1 MFNVRIKKSPS
12 NKHTGDQDDYSLVR
26 NLAALQSNTTE
37 ASVNDKLGA
46 VPRSQA
52 TLEAEGGE
60 SVFGDVN
67 RDGNMELMHFVG
79 KKHTQGGV
87 PADIPEGS
95 FIFSDTKS
103 LTIKDKEVIEKI
115 FGLPFRK
122 QGYTP
127 AEISK
132 KFDINQYIQI
142 LKSETEDELSK
153 RTAAEM
159 LRANKDKLG
168 ILAFIQESMK
178 GFPDGIPTI
187 AEEVMAKIGVDPE
200 QLIQESQPQPQEG
213 GAPGEGVSPED
224 QQMMMAMMQEQGA
237 PMEGDMP
244 MQQYGGLTKMKK
256 GGNNV
261 YQSLE
266 LQKSGYNADPLVNN
280 QVQTKVPGVNM
291 DPFIYNANNR
301 NVYDSLRKNPVQ
313 GFENS
318 GFEQG
323 KIYTFKSRPGTY
335 YKIGNDGRLHVKN
348 EGTGWQYKPMD
359 DPEGKRRQVLEAGF
373 ESGLTKEFVKSK
385 AQAKTSKFQLPGFD
399 DKEEFN
405 DFLQSGAIEKV
416 VGERYKQVLDS
427 RDPKKILDL
436 ADELENNNY
445 DVENS
450 WGWMP
455 WSNQDKVQDLS
466 DMLREEA
473 SKILDKKQRDKFLN
487 NDAANVSTKL
497 KTVIKD
503 LEVKSA
509 QNKNADLNTRL
520 KVEKELENAK
530 KYLTYVQSEKYKGY
544 IKNIKTELPQTNPG
558 LFPDWKGDFAG
569 ANAYGYEVEPGVNI
583 GDILNFANEKYN
595 KIKNINKGTFTPTN
609 LLGDETSLQPI
620 APISSLMTVLSGYD
634 LEDVDFGK
642 VGVEGISAGNVP
654 KGASNQTVLNGVVY
668 TLTPNK
674 DLGHYTY
681 NATDENNAQFP
692 ITDPNLYAQLN
703 DIFTTQYGKPI
714 KATPPPT
721 FESQNSSN
729 EVVENEGVEIQ
740 AEPSVKEQLRNAPQ
754 VQRKP
759 ISTPVQSQ
767 VAPANYTPP
776 SKYEGGLS
784 DEDFNNL
791 FKQFGGEIDEY
802 EEGGIVDSFGHTIK
816 LPQHVL
822 KQYDPGGPV
831 KSAVTEGTLGTK
843 KVKTWTETYGTGDK
857 STVVEVVADENGNI
871 ISRRNKTTN
880 MPVRSNEKIH
890 RSVYEPV
897 TEQNLTQDEKDV
909 IAKNWKGD
917 TKEYLDYQ
925 NMRNKFLLDNNLKT
939 KMWEQ
944 FDQDRKDAN
953 LGMYTGSD
961 KNSRLKSYNRKVRKE
976 WDPKTKKYIYRTV
989 GYDVEHMS
997 QDDLMQ
1003 ELLNQEERNRRL
1015 KVYGLGDVK
1024 DQAVHGDVDFDRNDK
1039 HKGFINRSAYD
1050 IIQANPDA
1058 FSDVDFSKGHMSQAA
1073 YIGYQRALQNNPTL
1087 FPDYAAEQTGQGD
1100 ETVFGLKGKIS
1111 GSEGAS
1117 TDTTLKEFMG
1127 YKGKPDAIPGK
1138 TTTTTEEPKGKW
1150 FCVDGQVFQSFDPNV
1165 QGTGYATQE
1174 DAKANC
1180 NVKTL
1185 EKQIPQDEYDGWF
1198 MPDIVNYAT
1207 AMGQRTPFTPPA
1219 LRQMQTPPS
1228 GYDLTNPIQKIA
1240 ADQSNAKQ
1248 ISDQL
1253 FNTMDANTA
1262 AATMMGNRS
1271 LENLNAG
1278 ITQTEAGN
1286 LKDVNQ
1292 NYQTIGQRAMQADQV
1307 NTQLRGKYDSE
1318 MATAIEEKADQSNDK
1333 DAQLAK
1339 LFGAGWWNAA
1349 RDTGNRVM
1357 YPQAKHINR
1366 ISGKY
1371 DGFGGGRDPLA
1382 DDTYYSPVSGKNG
1395 GVDVAATA
1403 AAEYKRVKEQLIA
1416 GGTDPKEAAEQAE
1429 LASKNVYEDYR
1440 FNRNKKTGQQ
1450 NYSSNVNTF
1459 GTQKFGGSIGYGA
1472 QAPDYDFGF

>member
-187 AEEVMAKIGVDPE
+187 AEEVMAKMGVDPE

-213 GAPGEGVSPED
+213 GAPGEGMSPED

-237 PMEGDMP
+237 PMEGNMP
-244 MQQYGGLTKMKK
+244 MQQYGGLTRFDR
-256 GGNNV
+256 GGEMRLVNGLRRAGYQVV
-261 YQSLE
+261 YPQNGTVKIRLNPNSQEFTTLSLNKDLSQLQSLVDKPIG
-266 LQKSGYNADPLVNN
+266 QNSK
-280 QVQTKVPGVNM
+280 
-291 DPFIYNANNR
+291 
-301 NVYDSLRKNPVQ
+301 
-313 GFENS
+313 FET
-318 GFEQG
+318 G

-335 YKIGNDGRLHVKN
+335 YKVDESGNMLVKN
-348 EGTGWQYKPMD
+348 ENTGWKYTPME
-359 DPEGKRRQVLEAGF
+359 DPKGERRKVLEAGLD
-373 ESGLTKEFVKSK
+373 SGLTSEFKKSTPSTGMPGFKSK
-385 AQAKTSKFQLPGFD
+385 SEFEAFKKSGSVEMVIGEDYQKALKSK
-399 DKEEFN
+399 
-405 DFLQSGAIEKV
+405 
-416 VGERYKQVLDS
+416 
-427 RDPKKILDL
+427 DPAVMIAL
-436 ADELENNNY
+436 ADDLEKQDYN
-445 DVENS
+445 VENS
-450 WGWMP
+450 FGFIP
-455 WSNQDKVQDLS
+455 WSNQDKLNDIPK
-466 DMLREEA
+466 MLREEA
-473 SKILDKKQRDKFLN
+473 AKLLNQKQKEKFLS
-487 NDAANVSTKL
+487 NDANNVSTKL
-497 KTVIKD
+497 SEVIKTYQTQYQNETD
-503 LEVKSA
+503 ISKKLKIAESLKKAKLYLEKVKSP
-509 QNKNADLNTRL
+509 
-520 KVEKELENAK
+520 EYK
-530 KYLTYVQSEKYKGY
+530 KWIGE
-544 IKNIKTELPQTNPG
+544 IKSSNPVTS
-558 LFPDWKGDFAG
+558 PDIFGGSSWKGDFAKDKL
-569 ANAYGYEVEPGVNI
+569 VNPLATRFEDLNNVTWN
-583 GDILNFANEKYN
+583 DILEFTNKNHSLIKGTDYQKTNF
-595 KIKNINKGTFTPTN
+595 IGQNINSP
-609 LLGDETSLQPI
+609 LQVYDAVSSVY
-620 APISSLMTVLSGYD
+620 APQSNSVKTD
-634 LEDVDFGK
+634 K
-642 VGVEGISAGNVP
+642 NV
-654 KGASNQTVLNGVVY
+654 TVLNGVTY
-668 TLTPNK
+668 RLTP
-674 DLGHYTY
+674 DLGLGHYIY
-681 NATDENNAQFP
+681 NAIDENNAEFP
-692 ITDPNLYAQLN
+692 VTNPNLYAELN
-703 DIFTTQYGKPI
+703 KTFTTQYGKPI

-721 FESQNSSN
+721 IESQNGSN
-729 EVVENEGVEIQ
+729 EVVQNEGVE
-740 AEPSVKEQLRNAPQ
+740 AEVEPVVVPSAKEQLRNAPQ

-759 ISTPVQSQ
+759 ISTPAQSQ

-822 KQYDPGGPV
+822 RQYDPGGPV
-831 KSAVTEGTLGTK
+831 KSDVTEKTLGTK
-843 KVKTWTETYGTGDK
+843 KVKTWTETYGTDDK
-857 STVVEVVADENGNI
+857 STVIEVVADENGNI

-944 FDQDRKDAN
+944 FDQDRKDAE

-961 KNSRLKSYNRKVRKE
+961 KNSRLRSYKRKVRKE
-976 WDPKTKKYIYRTV
+976 WDPNTKKYIYRTV

-1039 HKGFINRSAYD
+1039 HKGFINKSAYD

-1087 FPDYAAEQTGQGD
+1087 FPNYAAEQTGQGD

-1127 YKGKPDAIPGK
+1127 YKGKPDDIIPGK
-1138 TTTTTEEPKGKW
+1138 TITEEPKGQW
-1150 FCVDGQVFQSFDPNV
+1150 YCVDGKVV
-1165 QGTGYATQE
+1165 QGTIDPTSKKEVVPAGTTVSAAYPDQAAAT
-1174 DAKANC
+1174 AAC

-1253 FNTMDANTA
+1253 FNTMDPNTA

-1278 ITQTEAGN
+1278 ITLTEAGN

-1292 NYQTIGQRAMQADQV
+1292 NYQTIAQRAMQADQV

-1333 DAQLAK
+1333 DAMLAK

-1366 ISGKY
+1366 ITGKY

-1382 DDTYYSPVSGKNG
+1382 DDTYYSPVNGKNG
-1395 GVDVAATA
+1395 NVDVSATA
-1403 AAEYKRVKEQLIA
+1403 AAEYQRVKRDLMANGMGE
-1416 GGTDPKEAAEQAE
+1416 KEASEQAE

-1440 FNRNKKTGQQ
+1440 FNRTKKTGQQ
-1450 NYSSNVNTF
+1450 NYSSNVNAF

>member
-1 MFNVRIKKSPS
+1 M
-12 NKHTGDQDDYSLVR
+12 
-26 NLAALQSNTTE
+26 
-37 ASVNDKLGA
+37 
-46 VPRSQA
+46 
-52 TLEAEGGE
+52 
-60 SVFGDVN
+60 
-67 RDGNMELMHFVG
+67 
-79 KKHTQGGV
+79 
-87 PADIPEGS
+87 
-95 FIFSDTKS
+95 
-103 LTIKDKEVIEKI
+103 
-115 FGLPFRK
+115 
-122 QGYTP
+122 
-127 AEISK
+127 
-132 KFDINQYIQI
+132 
-142 LKSETEDELSK
+142 
-153 RTAAEM
+153 
-159 LRANKDKLG
+159 
-168 ILAFIQESMK
+168 
-178 GFPDGIPTI
+178 
-187 AEEVMAKIGVDPE
+187 
-200 QLIQESQPQPQEG
+200 
-213 GAPGEGVSPED
+213 
-224 QQMMMAMMQEQGA
+224 
-237 PMEGDMP
+237 
-244 MQQYGGLTKMKK
+244 
-256 GGNNV
+256 
-261 YQSLE
+261 
-266 LQKSGYNADPLVNN
+266 
-280 QVQTKVPGVNM
+280 
-291 DPFIYNANNR
+291 
-301 NVYDSLRKNPVQ
+301 
-313 GFENS
+313 
-318 GFEQG
+318 
-323 KIYTFKSRPGTY
+323 
-335 YKIGNDGRLHVKN
+335 
-348 EGTGWQYKPMD
+348 
-359 DPEGKRRQVLEAGF
+359 
-373 ESGLTKEFVKSK
+373 
-385 AQAKTSKFQLPGFD
+385 
-399 DKEEFN
+399 
-405 DFLQSGAIEKV
+405 
-416 VGERYKQVLDS
+416 
-427 RDPKKILDL
+427 
-436 ADELENNNY
+436 
-445 DVENS
+445 
-450 WGWMP
+450 
-455 WSNQDKVQDLS
+455 
-466 DMLREEA
+466 
-473 SKILDKKQRDKFLN
+473 
-487 NDAANVSTKL
+487 
-497 KTVIKD
+497 
-503 LEVKSA
+503 
-509 QNKNADLNTRL
+509 
-520 KVEKELENAK
+520 
-530 KYLTYVQSEKYKGY
+530 
-544 IKNIKTELPQTNPG
+544 
-558 LFPDWKGDFAG
+558 
-569 ANAYGYEVEPGVNI
+569 
-583 GDILNFANEKYN
+583 
-595 KIKNINKGTFTPTN
+595 
-609 LLGDETSLQPI
+609 
-620 APISSLMTVLSGYD
+620 
-634 LEDVDFGK
+634 
-642 VGVEGISAGNVP
+642 
-654 KGASNQTVLNGVVY
+654 
-668 TLTPNK
+668 
-674 DLGHYTY
+674 
-681 NATDENNAQFP
+681 
-692 ITDPNLYAQLN
+692 
-703 DIFTTQYGKPI
+703 
-714 KATPPPT
+714 
-721 FESQNSSN
+721 
-729 EVVENEGVEIQ
+729 
-740 AEPSVKEQLRNAPQ
+740 
-754 VQRKP
+754 
-759 ISTPVQSQ
+759 
-767 VAPANYTPP
+767 
-776 SKYEGGLS
+776 
-784 DEDFNNL
+784 

-831 KSAVTEGTLGTK
+831 KSDVTEKTLGTK

-857 STVVEVVADENGNI
+857 STVIEVVADENGNI

-953 LGMYTGSD
+953 LGMYTGRD
-961 KNSRLKSYNRKVRKE
+961 KDSRLRSYKRKVRKE
-976 WDPKTKKYIYRTV
+976 WDPKTNKYVDRTV

-1015 KVYGLGDVK
+1015 KLYGLADVK
-1024 DQAVHGDVDFDRNDK
+1024 DQAVYGNIDYDRNDK
-1039 HKGFINRSAYD
+1039 HKGFINKSAYD

-1087 FPDYAAEQTGQGD
+1087 FPNYAAEQTGQGD

-1111 GSEGAS
+1111 GAEGAS

-1127 YKGKPDAIPGK
+1127 YKGKPDDIIPGK
-1138 TTTTTEEPKGKW
+1138 TITEEPKGQW
-1150 FCVDGQVFQSFDPNV
+1150 YCVDGKVV
-1165 QGTGYATQE
+1165 QGTIDPTSKKEVVPTGAKVEGPFADQAAATS
-1174 DAKANC
+1174 AC

-1278 ITQTEAGN
+1278 ITLTEAGN

-1292 NYQTIGQRAMQADQV
+1292 NYQTIAQRAMQADQF

-1318 MATAIEEKADQSNDK
+1318 MATAIDEKAKQSNEK

-1366 ISGKY
+1366 ITGKY

-1395 GVDVAATA
+1395 GVDVSATA
-1403 AAEYKRVKEQLIA
+1403 AAEYKRVKEQLMA
-1416 GGTDPKEAAEQAE
+1416 NGMGEKEAAEQAE